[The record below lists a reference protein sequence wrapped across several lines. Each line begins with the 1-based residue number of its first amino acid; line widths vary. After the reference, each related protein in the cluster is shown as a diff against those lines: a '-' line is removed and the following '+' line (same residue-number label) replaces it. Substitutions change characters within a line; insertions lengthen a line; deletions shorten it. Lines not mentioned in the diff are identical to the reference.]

1 MDILSLIDELEN
13 LLQRSR
19 RIPGGKLLVDESAV
33 QQIIEQMRESA
44 PDEVRLGQRIASERE
59 HILADARAQAH
70 RMIEEAQ
77 MQVASRMDDQGVV
90 QAARERARGIIA
102 DAEQR
107 AAALQAQTNQYVA
120 NQLNALESRLLRLL
134 REVQAGQ
141 RFMTQPGADGDTP
154 AKTGNQS

>member
-1 MDILSLIDELEN
+1 MKCDWDN
-13 LLQRSR
+13 VLL
-19 RIPGGKLLVDESAV
+19 
-33 QQIIEQMRESA
+33 
-44 PDEVRLGQRIASERE
+44 ASGSISWRTR
-59 HILADARAQAH
+59 AAQAH

-77 MQVASRMDDQGVV
+77 MQVANRVDDQGVV

-141 RFMTQPGADGDTP
+141 RVMTQPSADGEAP